1 MGSRVMWSRTVAHP
15 PSYLEVL
22 SNRCAGSRKVKCV
35 VNKAFPTASRS
46 EQMTKTMYFLLT
58 QRFLPKRPS
67 IRSSSR
73 HYFRA

>member
-1 MGSRVMWSRTVAHP
+1 MSSRVMWSRTLAHP
-15 PSYLEVL
+15 PSYPEDL
-22 SNRCAGSRKVKCV
+22 SNRCAGSRKVKGI
-35 VNKAFPTASRS
+35 VNKAFPVAPRS

-67 IRSSSR
+67 IRSSVR